1 MKIKKPFRFY
11 VVVCIAL
18 LLAGLPQP
26 CLSAEDG
33 LGNEYAC
40 VTQTLCEG
48 LEYREIHAVNRT
60 GAQIGYAFTLS
71 PGKSAVAA
79 VGFGRSMYGRKTL
92 TEIVATAQSQGIN
105 VLGGIN
111 GDAFAVQTGL
121 PLSCM
126 ISQGEILA
134 ANTDG
139 ELCFGVDQNG
149 QAIIGSPQIFFNI
162 TAGEKASPLNY
173 TINCPKKRPALF
185 C

>member
-1 MKIKKPFRFY
+1 MLWS
-11 VVVCIAL
+11 AL
-18 LLAGLPQP
+18 LYCWQA
-26 CLSAEDG
+26 CLSRVYQRKMGWETNMPALHRHFARG
-33 LGNEYAC
+33 WNTAKYTPSTG
-40 VTQTLCEG
+40 
-48 LEYREIHAVNRT
+48 R

-173 TINCPKKRPALF
+173 TINCPKKRAGPGFAKF
-185 C
+185 